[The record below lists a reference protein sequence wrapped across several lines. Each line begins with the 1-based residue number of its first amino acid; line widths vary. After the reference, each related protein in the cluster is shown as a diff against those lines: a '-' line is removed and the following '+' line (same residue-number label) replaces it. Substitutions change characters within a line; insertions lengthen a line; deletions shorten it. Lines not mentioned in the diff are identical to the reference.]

1 MTEIVELASVER
13 ERAVDALVSA
23 FEEDVMW
30 RGLLPSE
37 EERERVMPALWR
49 GVLAYCRQYGRVY
62 TTERAMGVSAWTAPG
77 YARPSLWR
85 VVRTRFLLM
94 QSVRLMARDSR
105 SRFMAIMKQIDA
117 LHVRLQPDPH
127 WYLWALGV
135 RPEHQRQG
143 LGAALLEPVLE
154 RAAEEAT
161 PCYLETETE
170 TNVRFYRKQGFDV
183 VHEEAFDEAG
193 FRLWFMRKPPSGTG

>member
-1 MTEIVELASVER
+1 MTKIVELASKER
-13 ERAVDALVSA
+13 EQAVDALVSA
-23 FEEDVMW
+23 FSEDVMW

-49 GVLAYCRQYGRVY
+49 GVLAYCRQYGRVH

-77 YARPSLWR
+77 YARPTLWR
-85 VVRTRFLLM
+85 MVRTRFLLM
-94 QSVRLMARDSR
+94 QSMRLMTRDSR
-105 SRFMAIMKQIDA
+105 GRFLAVMKKIDA
-117 LHVRLQPDPH
+117 LHERLQPDPH

-143 LGAALLEPVLE
+143 LGAALLEPMLK
-154 RAAEEAT
+154 RATGEAL

-170 TNVRFYRKQGFDV
+170 ANVRFYRNQGFEV
-183 VHEEAFDEAG
+183 LHEEAFDDVG
-193 FRLWFMRKPPSGTG
+193 FRLWFMRKPPPATG